1 MRLVDFITAEVLR
14 RTTRRSFVLG
24 LLALVAS
31 YSVVAGDE
39 TFSSLKVGKE
49 TYTNVT
55 VLNKTRTDLF
65 ISHAQG
71 MANVKVKDLEPATQ
85 LRLGYELER
94 PKQSRMEKVWKGPDI
109 ENQLTRLET
118 DPRVQEIEER
128 LAAQF
133 LETLDRLDPRAV
145 YAIPAGIVFVYLWF
159 CLLCRCI
166 CVKTSNPPSPLIW
179 LPFLKQIPLFKSAGM
194 SPWWILTNFIP
205 PVFVIGYILWSFKI
219 VHARGKHVFFGVML
233 LLPVVNLLAFL
244 YLALS
249 GSGSERE
256 PTNRKVISLQPTP
269 RRDAA

>member
-1 MRLVDFITAEVLR
+1 M
-14 RTTRRSFVLG
+14 
-24 LLALVAS
+24 
-31 YSVVAGDE
+31 
-39 TFSSLKVGKE
+39 
-49 TYTNVT
+49 
-55 VLNKTRTDLF
+55 
-65 ISHAQG
+65 
-71 MANVKVKDLEPATQ
+71 
-85 LRLGYELER
+85 
-94 PKQSRMEKVWKGPDI
+94 
-109 ENQLTRLET
+109 
-118 DPRVQEIEER
+118 QEIEER

-145 YAIPAGIVFVYLWF
+145 YAIPAGIVFIYLLF

-194 SPWWILTNFIP
+194 SAWWILTNFIP